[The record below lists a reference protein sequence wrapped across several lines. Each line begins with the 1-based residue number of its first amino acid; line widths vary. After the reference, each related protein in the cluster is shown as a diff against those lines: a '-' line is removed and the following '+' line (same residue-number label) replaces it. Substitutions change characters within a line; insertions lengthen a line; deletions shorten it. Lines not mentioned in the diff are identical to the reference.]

1 MLPDT
6 GLARL
11 PQCQSGRWGGIDSYP
26 VGSPIPWPSTTLPPG
41 YFLMAGQRFS
51 CGSYPQLARA
61 YPGCVLPDLRGVFIR
76 GLDNGRGL
84 DPGRSI
90 LSYQTDQSNMTASDG
105 GALHGHHSGMTYY
118 YPGGQEARPKNVAFN
133 YIVKAG

>member
-1 MLPDT
+1 
-6 GLARL
+6 
-11 PQCQSGRWGGIDSYP
+11 GGIDSYP
-26 VGSPIPWPSTTLPPG
+26 VGSPIPWPSTTPPPG
-41 YFLMAGQRFS
+41 YFLMAGQSFP
-51 CGSYPQLARA
+51 CGPYPQLAHV

-84 DPGRSI
+84 DPGRGI
-90 LSYQTDQSNMTASDG
+90 LSYQEDQSNMTPSAG
-105 GALHGHHSGMTYY
+105 GGLHGHHHGMTYY